1 MKINKVVLGQ
11 ELQTQQEA
19 FHFLAHQMYLTGII
33 DDEASYV
40 EALQDRENQG
50 TTGLID
56 GFAIPHGKCSAVKEA
71 GAIYV
76 RNINGIEWNSLDE
89 SKITDIFALAIP
101 QDGDEHLAALI
112 DISTQLMD
120 SKQCEKLRLTMD
132 KDEIKAIFE

>member
-11 ELQTQQEA
+11 ELQTQQET
-19 FHFLAHQMYLTGII
+19 FCFLAHQMYLAGII
-33 DDEASYV
+33 NDEKTYI
-40 EALQDRENQG
+40 EALQERERQG

-56 GFAIPHGKCSAVKEA
+56 GFAIPHGKSSTVKEA

-101 QDGDEHLAALI
+101 QDGDEHLASLI

-120 SKQCEKLRLTMD
+120 PKQCEKLRLSMD
-132 KDEIKAIFE
+132 EDEIKAIFE